1 MSLSKIAASA
11 LALSFVVA
19 AGVASA
25 QEATPDTWITEAKSV
40 KSVAEVRAELAQAR
54 ADGSIKAV
62 SAGYIEKSAGQKTRA
77 EVRAELAA
85 ARLSGELAATSAEA
99 YAFGPAVVTPADTRV
114 AGHSSR

>member
-1 MSLSKIAASA
+1 MSVSKSLFAVA
-11 LALSFVVA
+11 ALSFA
-19 AGVASA
+19 ALAGA